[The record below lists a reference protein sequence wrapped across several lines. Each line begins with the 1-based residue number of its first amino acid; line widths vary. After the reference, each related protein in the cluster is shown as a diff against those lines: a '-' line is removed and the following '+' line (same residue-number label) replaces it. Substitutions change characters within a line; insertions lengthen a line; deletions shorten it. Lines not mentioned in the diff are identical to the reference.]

1 MSDKLYSWSY
11 LEEVTLED
19 FIKKVTP
26 LISNPVQNLMEMEG
40 DMYLSDYRDLQEAS
54 NRLLNLL
61 KQLER
66 DDLGFMGRR

>member
-26 LISNPVQNLMEMEG
+26 LVSNPVQNLMEMEG
-40 DMYLSDYRDLQEAS
+40 DMYLSDYRDLLEAS
-54 NRLLNLL
+54 NRLLSLL
-61 KQLER
+61 KQLKQR
-66 DDLGFMGRR
+66 VKST

>member
-26 LISNPVQNLMEMEG
+26 LVSNPVQNLMEMEG

-54 NRLLNLL
+54 SRLLNLL
-61 KQLER
+61 GQLER
-66 DDLGFMGRR
+66 EEDKK

>member
-26 LISNPVQNLMEMEG
+26 LVSNPVQNLMEMEG

-66 DDLGFMGRR
+66 EANN

>member
-1 MSDKLYSWSY
+1 MSDKLYKWSY
-11 LEEVTLED
+11 SEQVTLEG

-26 LISNPVQNLMEMEG
+26 LVSNPVQNLMEMEG

-54 NRLLNLL
+54 SRLLNLL

-66 DDLGFMGRR
+66 EGDEL

>member
-1 MSDKLYSWSY
+1 MSDKLYNWSY

-26 LISNPVQNLMEMEG
+26 LVSNPVQNLMDMDG

-66 DDLGFMGRR
+66 EGDEL